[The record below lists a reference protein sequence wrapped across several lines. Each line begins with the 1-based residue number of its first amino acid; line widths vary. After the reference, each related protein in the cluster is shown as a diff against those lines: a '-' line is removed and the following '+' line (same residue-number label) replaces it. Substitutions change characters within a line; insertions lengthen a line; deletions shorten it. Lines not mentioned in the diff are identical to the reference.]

1 MRTPPTI
8 ALTALLL
15 VTAGC
20 SDSGSTDTTAAA
32 ATSTSTTTTT
42 TLIPTTSSSTTTPEA
57 TTTTTTTE
65 PEETTTTSEATDET
79 STTTTTRVEATTT
92 TTTEPPDDADPNLVP
107 WAGLFR
113 QPTAFNGFLDFQ
125 SNGVIRAG
133 TSIDNLD
140 ITGRWDYDNEEDE
153 FIFFD
158 FDFGAGCNGS
168 EGRYALETAFGG
180 GRRILLVEDPCED
193 RVNFITQPGSSCQ
206 CFLYNRVEIAD
217 D

>member
-1 MRTPPTI
+1 MRTSPAI
-8 ALTALLL
+8 ALIALLL
-15 VTAGC
+15 VTAAC
-20 SDSGSTDTTAAA
+20 SDSGSADTTAATT
-32 ATSTSTTTTT
+32 TSSSTTTTT
-42 TLIPTTSSSTTTPEA
+42 TLVSTTSSSTTTSEA

-92 TTTEPPDDADPNLVP
+92 TTTEPPADADPNLVP

-125 SNGVIRAG
+125 SNGAIRAG
-133 TSIDNLD
+133 TSIDNLN
-140 ITGRWDYDNEEDE
+140 IAGRWDYDNEEDE

-158 FDFGAGCNGS
+158 FDFGEGCNGS
-168 EGRYALETAFGG
+168 EGRYARETGFGG

-193 RVNFITQPGSSCQ
+193 RVDFITQPGSTCQ
-206 CFLYNRVEIAD
+206 CFLYNRAEIAE
-217 D
+217 

>member
-15 VTAGC
+15 VAAGC

-57 TTTTTTTE
+57 TTTTTTE
-65 PEETTTTSEATDET
+65 PEETTTTTEATDET

-92 TTTEPPDDADPNLVP
+92 TTTEPPDDADPNLIP

-113 QPTAFNGFLDFQ
+113 QPTTFNGFLDFQ

-158 FDFGAGCNGS
+158 FDFGAGCNGA
-168 EGRYALETAFGG
+168 EGRYARETAFGG

-193 RVNFITQPGSSCQ
+193 RVNFITQPGSTCQ
-206 CFLYNRVEIAD
+206 CFLYNRVEIAE
-217 D
+217 